1 MYNSN
6 RAKEISTTKVIAAG
20 INDNCKLVGAELKM
34 SPIQNN
40 AFIEITFNTS
50 DGLKFTH
57 TEWTPT
63 KFEGMTDADLEKKY
77 DTQYARML
85 QILECFYKEDEL
97 NFDGESFVEFA
108 NWLVDLLNKADKSI
122 SLRVKLVYN
131 NKGYLTMPSYA
142 KFKFIERMDAAIS
155 AVKILD
161 KDQIVRPITPDA
173 EPVVVNT
180 IANST
185 TATDT
190 SVNPNG
196 LPF

>member
-40 AFIEITFNTS
+40 AFVEITFNTA

-142 KFKFIERMDAAIS
+142 KFKFIERMDTAIS

-161 KDQIVRPITPDA
+161 KDQIVRPIAPDA

-180 IANST
+180 IANGT

-190 SVNPNG
+190 PVNPNG

>member
-1 MYNSN
+1 MYNSS
-6 RAKEISTTKVIAAG
+6 RAKEISTTKVIAAC
-20 INDNCKLVGAELKM
+20 INDNCKLIGAELKM

-63 KFEGMTDADLEKKY
+63 KFEGMSDADLEKKY

-108 NWLVDLLNKADKSI
+108 NWLVDLLNKADKTI
-122 SLRVKLVYN
+122 GLRVKLVYN

-142 KFKFIERMDAAIS
+142 KFKFIERMDTAVS

-161 KDQIVRPITPDA
+161 KDQIVRPVIADA
-173 EPVVVNT
+173 EPTIVNT
-180 IANST
+180 IGSGT
-185 TATDT
+185 TAIDPST
-190 SVNPNG
+190 NPNG

>member
-1 MYNSN
+1 MYNSS

-20 INDNCKLVGAELKM
+20 INDNCKLIGAELKM

-63 KFEGMTDADLEKKY
+63 KFEGMSDADLEKKY

-108 NWLVDLLNKADKSI
+108 NWLVDLLNKADKTI

-142 KFKFIERMDAAIS
+142 KFKFIERMDTAVS

-161 KDQIVRPITPDA
+161 KDQIVRPVIADA
-173 EPVVVNT
+173 EPTIVNT
-180 IANST
+180 IGTDA
-185 TATDT
+185 TAMNP

>member
-20 INDNCKLVGAELKM
+20 INDNCKLIGAELKM

-40 AFIEITFNTS
+40 AFVEITFNTA

-108 NWLVDLLNKADKSI
+108 NWLVDLLNKADKTV

-142 KFKFIERMDAAIS
+142 KFKFIERMDTAIS

-161 KDQIVRPITPDA
+161 KDQIVRPIAPDA

-185 TATDT
+185 TAIDT
-190 SVNPNG
+190 PVNPNG

>member
-1 MYNSN
+1 MYNSS

-63 KFEGMTDADLEKKY
+63 KFEGMSDADLEKKY

-108 NWLVDLLNKADKSI
+108 NWLVDLLNKADKTI

-142 KFKFIERMDAAIS
+142 KFKFIERMDTTVS

-161 KDQIVRPITPDA
+161 KDQIVRPVIADA
-173 EPVVVNT
+173 EPTIVNT
-180 IANST
+180 IGNGTTTIDPST
-185 TATDT
+185 
-190 SVNPNG
+190 NPNG

>member
-1 MYNSN
+1 MYNSS

-20 INDNCKLVGAELKM
+20 INDNCKLIGAELKM

-63 KFEGMTDADLEKKY
+63 KFEGMSDADLEKKY

-108 NWLVDLLNKADKSI
+108 NWLVDLLNKADKTI

-142 KFKFIERMDAAIS
+142 KFKFIERMDTAVS

-161 KDQIVRPITPDA
+161 KDQIVRPVIADA
-173 EPVVVNT
+173 EPTVVNT
-180 IANST
+180 IGTDA
-185 TATDT
+185 TAM
-190 SVNPNG
+190 SAPVNPNG

>member
-1 MYNSN
+1 MYNSS

-20 INDNCKLVGAELKM
+20 INDNCKLIGAELKM

-63 KFEGMTDADLEKKY
+63 KFEGMSDADLEKKY

-108 NWLVDLLNKADKSI
+108 NWLVDLLNKADKTI
-122 SLRVKLVYN
+122 GLRVKLVYN

-142 KFKFIERMDAAIS
+142 KFKFIERMDTAVS

-161 KDQIVRPITPDA
+161 KDQIVRPVIADA
-173 EPVVVNT
+173 EPTIVNT
-180 IANST
+180 IGNST
-185 TATDT
+185 TVIDPST
-190 SVNPNG
+190 NPNG

>member
-1 MYNSN
+1 MYNSS

-20 INDNCKLVGAELKM
+20 INDNCKLIGAELKM

-63 KFEGMTDADLEKKY
+63 KFEGMSDADLEKKY

-108 NWLVDLLNKADKSI
+108 NWLVDLLNKADKTI

-142 KFKFIERMDAAIS
+142 KFKFIERMDTTVS

-161 KDQIVRPITPDA
+161 KDQIVRPVIADA
-173 EPVVVNT
+173 EPTIVNT
-180 IANST
+180 IGTDA
-185 TATDT
+185 TAMNT

>member
-1 MYNSN
+1 MYNSS

-40 AFIEITFNTS
+40 ACIEITFNTS

-63 KFEGMTDADLEKKY
+63 KFEGMSDADLEKKY

-108 NWLVDLLNKADKSI
+108 NWLVDLLNKADKTVG
-122 SLRVKLVYN
+122 LRVKLVYN

-142 KFKFIERMDAAIS
+142 KFKFIERMDTAVS

-161 KDQIVRPITPDA
+161 KDQIVRPVIADA
-173 EPVVVNT
+173 EPTIVNT
-180 IANST
+180 IGTDA
-185 TATDT
+185 TAMNT

>member
-1 MYNSN
+1 MYNSS

-63 KFEGMTDADLEKKY
+63 KFEGMSDADLEKKY

-108 NWLVDLLNKADKSI
+108 DWLVDLLNKADKTVG
-122 SLRVKLVYN
+122 LRVKLVYN

-142 KFKFIERMDAAIS
+142 KFKFIERMDTAVS

-161 KDQIVRPITPDA
+161 KDQIVRPVIADA
-173 EPVVVNT
+173 EPTIVNT
-180 IANST
+180 IGTDATAMST
-185 TATDT
+185 P
-190 SVNPNG
+190 VNPNG